1 MAKFILLEAL
11 LFLMPFIIFLLYVRI
26 FHKRKAI
33 EALHPKNLAKL
44 IFVGV
49 FLMAIGAF
57 YLSSLDDDN
66 IGGVYIPA
74 KMIDGVKNTARIE

>member
-1 MAKFILLEAL
+1 MINYIYNSVLLIKGFHMAKFILLEAL

-44 IFVGV
+44 IKGYG
-49 FLMAIGAF
+49 L
-57 YLSSLDDDN
+57 Y
-66 IGGVYIPA
+66 
-74 KMIDGVKNTARIE
+74 NTLWFSIIIL